1 MSDLST
7 VKRDAVAEVLARHLH
22 LGDHQMRAS
31 LSVLILDAIDRA
43 VDAARLAKIVR
54 PAAESEDEYDNL
66 SDAVLCLGIEIPSVF
81 AFLQGPQRT
90 PLWAVAHGIDCEG
103 DGYVTDIETEVFES
117 ASEAESWLA
126 AMKVGA

>member
-7 VKRDAVAEVLARHLH
+7 VKREAVAEVLARHLH

-43 VDAARLAKIVR
+43 VETDRVAKIVR
-54 PAAESEDEYDNL
+54 PAAEPEDEYDNL
-66 SDAVLCLGIEIPSVF
+66 SDAVLHLGIEIPSVF

-90 PLWAVAHGIDCEG
+90 PLWAVAYGIYCEG
-103 DGYVTDIETEVFES
+103 DGYVTDIETDIFERREDAEDMLVTLRS
-117 ASEAESWLA
+117 AH
-126 AMKVGA
+126 